1 VATGRIGVTPT
12 LGVRWSLAPAGGT
25 TALSG
30 LDDNSVSLVYS
41 VGYEQVY
48 RNGVL
53 LSRGNDYT
61 ATDGTTVTLT
71 EATITGDIIEI
82 FAQQLVP
89 LADAISKGQF
99 TAKGTLLSATAA
111 STPGVLGVG
120 ADGTVLTAASGEA
133 TGLEWATPSSGGYTL
148 ISTTALT
155 SGTTVTLG
163 SIPSTYKHLYL
174 TWTGLYGSD
183 GDSLAI
189 RFNSDTG
196 NNYDSFV
203 FGAST
208 TNTFFTA
215 LGNNDPMIDLPNAL
229 TTDSTDRAGG
239 TLFVTNYLD
248 TTAYGKLFN
257 GFYYVRT
264 ATPTNRAATIIG
276 AYNGTSAISSITF
289 KTSGVDTFTNG
300 ELKLYGVS

>member
-1 VATGRIGVTPT
+1 MANPTTNYGWVLPTPT
-12 LGVRWSLAPAGGT
+12 DLVTDLPADFDVALQGVDTTTKALNPSTTLGDL
-25 TALSG
+25 
-30 LDDNSVSLVYS
+30 
-41 VGYEQVY
+41 EY
-48 RNGVL
+48 R
-53 LSRGNDYT
+53 
-61 ATDGTTVTLT
+61 
-71 EATITGDIIEI
+71 
-82 FAQQLVP
+82 
-89 LADAISKGQF
+89 
-99 TAKGTLLSATAA
+99 SATANTNTRLGIG
-111 STPGVLGVG
+111 STGN
-120 ADGTVLTAASGEA
+120 VLTVAGGVPTWAAPAAG
-133 TGLEWATPSSGGYTL
+133 GGYTL

-215 LGNNDPMIDLPNAL
+215 LGNNDPKIDLPNAL

-264 ATPTNRAATIIG
+264 PTPTNRAATIIG

-289 KTSGVDTFTNG
+289 QTGGVDTFTNG
-300 ELKLYGVS
+300 ELKLYGVN